1 MPVTESALLE
11 ALKTV
16 VDPNTGKDFVS
27 TKAVRNL
34 KAEGSDVAFDVE
46 LGYPA
51 KSQHAALRGALVAAA
66 RTVPG
71 VANVSVSFHTK
82 IISHAV
88 QRGVQLLPGVKNI
101 VAVASGKGG
110 VGKSTTTVNLAL
122 ALAAEGA
129 SVGILDADIYGP
141 SQPTMMGVSGQPESH
156 DGKTMEP
163 LENHGV
169 QVMSIGFLV
178 EPDQAMI
185 WRGPMAT
192 QALDQ
197 LLRQTNW
204 ADLDYLLVDM
214 PPGTGDI
221 ALTLSQRVP
230 ITGAVIVTTPQDIAL
245 IDAQRGLSMFEKV
258 GVPVLGITGR
268 PESLD
273 GKTMEP
279 MEGHGLQVASIGFL
293 VEPDQAMVWRGP
305 MATQALE
312 QLLRQTNWKDL
323 DYLIVDMPPGTG
335 DIQLTL
341 SQRVPVTG
349 AVIVTT
355 PQDIALIDAKKGL
368 TMFEKVGVP
377 ILGIVEN
384 MAVHVCT
391 NCGHVEHIFGA
402 DGGKR
407 MAAEYQVDYLGALP
421 LTMQIRQ
428 QADSGTPTVAA
439 DPTGEIAGIYKGVA
453 RTVAVKIAQKA
464 KDFSSKFPS
473 ITVSKNT

>member
-1 MPVTESALLE
+1 MSLTESALLD

-16 VDPNTGKDFVS
+16 VDPNTGRDLVS
-27 TKAVRNL
+27 TKQVRQL
-34 KAEGSDVAFDVE
+34 KIEGGDVAFEVE

-51 KSQHAALRGALVAAA
+51 KSQVPALRKALISAA
-66 RTVPG
+66 RTLPG
-71 VANVSVSFHTK
+71 VENVSIQIGWK
-82 IISHAV
+82 ITAHAV
-88 QRGVQLLPGVKNI
+88 QRGVQLLPRVKNI

-129 SVGILDADIYGP
+129 KVGILDADIYGP
-141 SQPTMMGVSGQPESH
+141 SQPMMMGIKGRPETE
-156 DGKTMEP
+156 DGKSMMP
-163 LENHGV
+163 LANHGV
-169 QVMSIGFLV
+169 EVMSIGFLV
-178 EPDQAMI
+178 DEDQAMI

-204 ADLDYLLVDM
+204 GDLDYLLVDM

-230 ITGAVIVTTPQDIAL
+230 L
-245 IDAQRGLSMFEKV
+245 
-258 GVPVLGITGR
+258 
-268 PESLD
+268 
-273 GKTMEP
+273 
-279 MEGHGLQVASIGFL
+279 
-293 VEPDQAMVWRGP
+293 
-305 MATQALE
+305 
-312 QLLRQTNWKDL
+312 
-323 DYLIVDMPPGTG
+323 
-335 DIQLTL
+335 
-341 SQRVPVTG
+341 TG

-384 MAVHVCT
+384 MAVYCCP
-391 NCGHVEHIFGA
+391 NCGHTEHIFGA

-407 MAAEYQVDYLGALP
+407 MAEQFKVDHLGSLP
-421 LTMQIRQ
+421 LNLSIRR
-428 QADSGTPTVAA
+428 QADEGCPTVVA
-439 DPTGEIAGIYKGVA
+439 DPEGEIATLYKTVA

-464 KDFSSKFPS
+464 KDFSAKFPT
-473 ITVSKNT
+473 ITVSKGT